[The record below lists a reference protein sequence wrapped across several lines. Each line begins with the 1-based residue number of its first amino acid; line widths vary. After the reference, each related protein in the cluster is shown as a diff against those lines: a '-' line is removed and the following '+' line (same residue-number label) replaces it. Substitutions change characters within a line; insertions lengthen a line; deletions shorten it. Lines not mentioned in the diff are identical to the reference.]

1 MAGYTL
7 NPGAHIDAPLSN
19 YLSMFRFTAGI
30 ADIISPVVP
39 VKRRTDRFYQ
49 WDQASLLRTGDDSRR
64 ARATKPRIIEPS
76 QSDSSYIAS
85 EYELATYIE
94 DGDYAN
100 TDSVLRLETAKTL
113 FVADTIRAQRELR
126 VALQYAATTDGGLV
140 PAGSVNTLAGAN
152 QWDNAGFTAAN
163 LERDVLVGREAVR
176 AATGFDANYIVIPK
190 AVAKTIALNS
200 DIKTMLSYKMGDQW
214 IQQGAV
220 LGGGAPTG
228 NDGYG
233 ARPYLPATLFG
244 LQVLEPGMIANTA
257 KEGAA
262 ASYSDVWGKH
272 VRIMYVNPS
281 MPDMAVP
288 SAGYTFRSTEYG
300 TSGWNVRR
308 WREEGPRVNYFAV
321 GIIDA
326 EVLTASNMI
335 YVIRNAVS

>member
-1 MAGYTL
+1 MAGYAI

-19 YLSMFRFTAGI
+19 YLSMYRFSNGI
-30 ADIISPVVP
+30 ADIVSPVVP
-39 VKRRTDRFYQ
+39 VKRRSDRYYQ
-49 WDQASLLRTGDDSRR
+49 WDKASLLRAGDDSRR
-64 ARATKPRIIEPS
+64 ARATKPRIIEPTE
-76 QSDSSYIAS
+76 SDSSYLAL
-85 EYELATYIE
+85 EYELATFIE

-100 TDSVLRLETAKTL
+100 TDSALRLEQAKTL

-140 PAGSVNTLAGAN
+140 PAGSVNTLSGTN
-152 QWDNAGFTAAN
+152 QWSDAGFTAAN
-163 LERDVLVGREAVR
+163 LERDVFVGREAVR
-176 AATGFDANYIVIPK
+176 AATGQDANYIIIPK
-190 AVAKTIALNS
+190 AVAKTVALNS

-214 IQQGAV
+214 LTQGAV

-228 NDGYG
+228 NDGIG

-244 LQVLEPGMIANTA
+244 LQVLEPGMISNTA

-262 ASYSDVWGKH
+262 ASFSDVWGKH
-272 VRIMYVNPS
+272 VRILYVNPALP
-281 MPDMAVP
+281 MMDIP

-308 WREEGPRVNYFAV
+308 WREEGPRVNYFGV

-326 EVLTASNMI
+326 EVLTASDMI
-335 YVIRNAVS
+335 YVLRNAIA